1 MFGGGMRQAGV
12 LAAAGL
18 YALEHNRERLMED
31 HRRAY
36 QLAESLNEVDGLQV
50 DLNLVQT
57 NMIYLR
63 TESSAEGVVKQLG
76 EEGIDVLAIESNLIR
91 LVTHLHIGDEDI
103 DNTIY
108 AFRKVFAPVN

>member
-1 MFGGGMRQAGV
+1 MRQAGV

-18 YALEHNRERLMED
+18 YAMEHNRERLIED

-36 QLAESLNEVDGLQV
+36 LLAESLSEVDGLEL

-63 TESSAEGVVKQLG
+63 TNGPAEELVKKLAEQGV
-76 EEGIDVLAIESNLIR
+76 DVLAIGSNLIR

-103 DNTIY
+103 ENSLHV
-108 AFRKVFAPVN
+108 FRKVFDPVS